1 MGKEIRIK
9 KSEFFRVTI
18 TQVEDM
24 NTRDG
29 KCKWNE
35 KGFSLVELIIVIAI
49 MAVVIGTV
57 VFSVSMVFSANAK
70 TCCNNLQRAIAD
82 CKVTTM
88 GKSEAWL
95 VLYRGSDNQIYCQMY
110 YNEAVIE
117 NDAEGNPKDIHPQYI
132 RFMAK
137 NRHLAPAALEKLHSE
152 EEENENYHVVISQ
165 IEIYS
170 EGEKSNGVISVGKDI
185 EITADYETDFPVEDV
200 TLGFSFYR
208 GDGLCCYGTNSK
220 TDHAKAMEM
229 TKNGKIKLLFPK
241 VNMLP
246 GEYWMDLYVED
257 RTGVRIVSVVKACHI
272 QIYADVTEAGITRM
286 EHSWNCIEGE

>member
-70 TCCNNLQRAIAD
+70 ACCNNLQRAIAD

-117 NDAEGNPKDIHPQYI
+117 NDAEGNPKVKKDDAGNVIMKAVPANEEPQKLVEI
-132 RFMAK
+132 VLRLPIFILMNIKMK
-137 NRHLAPAALEKLHSE
+137 NPR
-152 EEENENYHVVISQ
+152 Q
-165 IEIYS
+165 ILRRGLKMELPSYLIVLQVLLKMHRRAWRLLVEI
-170 EGEKSNGVISVGKDI
+170 
-185 EITADYETDFPVEDV
+185 
-200 TLGFSFYR
+200 
-208 GDGLCCYGTNSK
+208 
-220 TDHAKAMEM
+220 
-229 TKNGKIKLLFPK
+229 
-241 VNMLP
+241 
-246 GEYWMDLYVED
+246 
-257 RTGVRIVSVVKACHI
+257 
-272 QIYADVTEAGITRM
+272 GI
-286 EHSWNCIEGE
+286 II

>member
-1 MGKEIRIK
+1 
-9 KSEFFRVTI
+9 
-18 TQVEDM
+18 M

-70 TCCNNLQRAIAD
+70 ACCNNLQRAIAD

-117 NDAEGNPKDIHPQYI
+117 NDAEGNPKV
-132 RFMAK
+132 K
-137 NRHLAPAALEKLHSE
+137 
-152 EEENENYHVVISQ
+152 
-165 IEIYS
+165 
-170 EGEKSNGVISVGKDI
+170 KD
-185 EITADYETDFPVEDV
+185 DDDNKF
-200 TLGFSFYR
+200 
-208 GDGLCCYGTNSK
+208 
-220 TDHAKAMEM
+220 H
-229 TKNGKIKLLFPK
+229 
-241 VNMLP
+241 
-246 GEYWMDLYVED
+246 
-257 RTGVRIVSVVKACHI
+257 
-272 QIYADVTEAGITRM
+272 
-286 EHSWNCIEGE
+286 

>member
-1 MGKEIRIK
+1 M
-9 KSEFFRVTI
+9 TI

-70 TCCNNLQRAIAD
+70 ACCNNLQRAIAD

-95 VLYRGSDNQIYCQMY
+95 ILYRGSDNQIYCQMY

-117 NDAEGNPKDIHPQYI
+117 NDAEGNPKVKKDDAGNVIMKAVPANEEPQKIGGKRVVVTYI
-132 RFMAK
+132 DTEGNKHQDLPTDAIDVDKRLTIAFDRSSGSFKNAPDKNAPKSMEIIGG
-137 NRHLAPAALEKLHSE
+137 NRHYHLEF
-152 EEENENYHVVISQ
+152 NELTGKVTVKQ
-165 IEIYS
+165 I
-170 EGEKSNGVISVGKDI
+170 
-185 EITADYETDFPVEDV
+185 
-200 TLGFSFYR
+200 
-208 GDGLCCYGTNSK
+208 
-220 TDHAKAMEM
+220 
-229 TKNGKIKLLFPK
+229 
-241 VNMLP
+241 
-246 GEYWMDLYVED
+246 
-257 RTGVRIVSVVKACHI
+257 
-272 QIYADVTEAGITRM
+272 
-286 EHSWNCIEGE
+286 

>member
-1 MGKEIRIK
+1 
-9 KSEFFRVTI
+9 
-18 TQVEDM
+18 M

-117 NDAEGNPKDIHPQYI
+117 NDAEGNPKVKKNDDGNVIMKAVPANEEPQKIGGKRVVVTYI
-132 RFMAK
+132 DTDEKGNEK
-137 NRHLAPAALEKLHSE
+137 NIRTFQPMQMMSIKDLPLHLIVLQVLLKMHRRAWRLL
-152 EEENENYHVVISQ
+152 V
-165 IEIYS
+165 EI
-170 EGEKSNGVISVGKDI
+170 
-185 EITADYETDFPVEDV
+185 
-200 TLGFSFYR
+200 
-208 GDGLCCYGTNSK
+208 
-220 TDHAKAMEM
+220 
-229 TKNGKIKLLFPK
+229 
-241 VNMLP
+241 
-246 GEYWMDLYVED
+246 
-257 RTGVRIVSVVKACHI
+257 
-272 QIYADVTEAGITRM
+272 GI
-286 EHSWNCIEGE
+286 II

>member
-1 MGKEIRIK
+1 M
-9 KSEFFRVTI
+9 TI

-57 VFSVSMVFSANAK
+57 AFSVSMVFSANAK

-117 NDAEGNPKDIHPQYI
+117 NDAEGNPKVKKDDDGNVIMKAVPANEEPQTIGGKRVVVTYI
-132 RFMAK
+132 DTEGNEHQDLPTDAIDVDKRLTIAFDRSSGSFKNAPKSMEIIGG
-137 NRHLAPAALEKLHSE
+137 NRHYHLEF
-152 EEENENYHVVISQ
+152 NELTGKVAVKQ
-165 IEIYS
+165 I
-170 EGEKSNGVISVGKDI
+170 
-185 EITADYETDFPVEDV
+185 
-200 TLGFSFYR
+200 
-208 GDGLCCYGTNSK
+208 
-220 TDHAKAMEM
+220 
-229 TKNGKIKLLFPK
+229 
-241 VNMLP
+241 
-246 GEYWMDLYVED
+246 
-257 RTGVRIVSVVKACHI
+257 
-272 QIYADVTEAGITRM
+272 
-286 EHSWNCIEGE
+286 

>member
-1 MGKEIRIK
+1 MI
-9 KSEFFRVTI
+9 I

-70 TCCNNLQRAIAD
+70 ACCNNLQRAIAD

-110 YNEAVIE
+110 YKEAVIL
-117 NDAEGNPKDIHPQYI
+117 DGIHEI
-132 RFMAK
+132 L
-137 NRHLAPAALEKLHSE
+137 RHLNQTFLLSGSRFASGPCF
-152 EEENENYHVVISQ
+152 
-165 IEIYS
+165 IYS
-170 EGEKSNGVISVGKDI
+170 
-185 EITADYETDFPVEDV
+185 
-200 TLGFSFYR
+200 
-208 GDGLCCYGTNSK
+208 
-220 TDHAKAMEM
+220 
-229 TKNGKIKLLFPK
+229 
-241 VNMLP
+241 
-246 GEYWMDLYVED
+246 
-257 RTGVRIVSVVKACHI
+257 
-272 QIYADVTEAGITRM
+272 IY
-286 EHSWNCIEGE
+286 

>member
-1 MGKEIRIK
+1 
-9 KSEFFRVTI
+9 
-18 TQVEDM
+18 M

-29 KCKWNE
+29 KYKWNE

-117 NDAEGNPKDIHPQYI
+117 NDAEGNPKVKKGDDGNVIMKAVPANEELQKIGGKRVVVTYI
-132 RFMAK
+132 DTEGNEHQDLPTDANDVDKRLTIAFDRSSGSFKNAPKSMEIIGG
-137 NRHLAPAALEKLHSE
+137 NRHYHLEF
-152 EEENENYHVVISQ
+152 NELTGKVTVKQ
-165 IEIYS
+165 I
-170 EGEKSNGVISVGKDI
+170 
-185 EITADYETDFPVEDV
+185 
-200 TLGFSFYR
+200 
-208 GDGLCCYGTNSK
+208 
-220 TDHAKAMEM
+220 
-229 TKNGKIKLLFPK
+229 
-241 VNMLP
+241 
-246 GEYWMDLYVED
+246 
-257 RTGVRIVSVVKACHI
+257 
-272 QIYADVTEAGITRM
+272 
-286 EHSWNCIEGE
+286 

>member
-1 MGKEIRIK
+1 M
-9 KSEFFRVTI
+9 TI

-70 TCCNNLQRAIAD
+70 ACCNNLQRAIAD

-117 NDAEGNPKDIHPQYI
+117 NDAEGNPKVKKDDDGNVIMKAVPANEEPQKIGGKRVVVTY
-132 RFMAK
+132 
-137 NRHLAPAALEKLHSE
+137 NDTDDT
-152 EEENENYHVVISQ
+152 EENEHQDLLTDAKRLTIAFDRSSGSFKNAPKSMEIIGGNRHYHLEFNELTGKVTVKQ
-165 IEIYS
+165 I
-170 EGEKSNGVISVGKDI
+170 
-185 EITADYETDFPVEDV
+185 
-200 TLGFSFYR
+200 
-208 GDGLCCYGTNSK
+208 
-220 TDHAKAMEM
+220 
-229 TKNGKIKLLFPK
+229 
-241 VNMLP
+241 
-246 GEYWMDLYVED
+246 
-257 RTGVRIVSVVKACHI
+257 
-272 QIYADVTEAGITRM
+272 
-286 EHSWNCIEGE
+286 

>member
-1 MGKEIRIK
+1 
-9 KSEFFRVTI
+9 
-18 TQVEDM
+18 M

-29 KCKWNE
+29 KYKWNE

-117 NDAEGNPKDIHPQYI
+117 NDAEGNPKVKKGDDGNVIMKAVPANEEPQKIGGKRVVITYI
-132 RFMAK
+132 DTEGNEHQDLPTDAIDVNKRLTIAFDRSSGSFKNAPKSMEIIGG
-137 NRHLAPAALEKLHSE
+137 NRHYHLEF
-152 EEENENYHVVISQ
+152 NELTGKVTVKQ
-165 IEIYS
+165 I
-170 EGEKSNGVISVGKDI
+170 
-185 EITADYETDFPVEDV
+185 
-200 TLGFSFYR
+200 
-208 GDGLCCYGTNSK
+208 
-220 TDHAKAMEM
+220 
-229 TKNGKIKLLFPK
+229 
-241 VNMLP
+241 
-246 GEYWMDLYVED
+246 
-257 RTGVRIVSVVKACHI
+257 
-272 QIYADVTEAGITRM
+272 
-286 EHSWNCIEGE
+286 

>member
-1 MGKEIRIK
+1 M
-9 KSEFFRVTI
+9 TI

-24 NTRDG
+24 NTRDR

-57 VFSVSMVFSANAK
+57 FFSVSMVFSANAK

-117 NDAEGNPKDIHPQYI
+117 NDAEGSPKVKKDDDGNVIMKAVPANEEPQKIGGKRVVVTYI
-132 RFMAK
+132 DTEGNEHQDLPTDAIDVNKRLTIAFDRSSGSFKNAPKSMEIIGG
-137 NRHLAPAALEKLHSE
+137 NRHYHLEF
-152 EEENENYHVVISQ
+152 NELTGKVTVKQ
-165 IEIYS
+165 I
-170 EGEKSNGVISVGKDI
+170 
-185 EITADYETDFPVEDV
+185 
-200 TLGFSFYR
+200 
-208 GDGLCCYGTNSK
+208 
-220 TDHAKAMEM
+220 
-229 TKNGKIKLLFPK
+229 
-241 VNMLP
+241 
-246 GEYWMDLYVED
+246 
-257 RTGVRIVSVVKACHI
+257 
-272 QIYADVTEAGITRM
+272 
-286 EHSWNCIEGE
+286 

>member
-1 MGKEIRIK
+1 M
-9 KSEFFRVTI
+9 TI

-70 TCCNNLQRAIAD
+70 ACCNNLQRAIAD

-117 NDAEGNPKDIHPQYI
+117 NDAEGNPKVKKDDDGNVIMKAVPANEEPQKIGGKRVIVTYIDADEKGNEKKHPDLPI
-132 RFMAK
+132 DAIDVNKRLTIAFDRSSGSFKNAPKSMEIIGG
-137 NRHLAPAALEKLHSE
+137 NRHYHLEF
-152 EEENENYHVVISQ
+152 NELTGKVTVKQ
-165 IEIYS
+165 I
-170 EGEKSNGVISVGKDI
+170 
-185 EITADYETDFPVEDV
+185 
-200 TLGFSFYR
+200 
-208 GDGLCCYGTNSK
+208 
-220 TDHAKAMEM
+220 
-229 TKNGKIKLLFPK
+229 
-241 VNMLP
+241 
-246 GEYWMDLYVED
+246 
-257 RTGVRIVSVVKACHI
+257 
-272 QIYADVTEAGITRM
+272 
-286 EHSWNCIEGE
+286 

>member
-110 YNEAVIE
+110 YNEAMIE
-117 NDAEGNPKDIHPQYI
+117 NDAEGNPKVKKDDDGNVIMKAVPANEEPQKIGGNRVEITYI
-132 RFMAK
+132 YTDEYKNEKPSSDLKKGVENGITIVFDRSSGSFKNAPKSMEIIGG
-137 NRHLAPAALEKLHSE
+137 NRHYHLEF
-152 EEENENYHVVISQ
+152 NELTGKVTVKQ
-165 IEIYS
+165 I
-170 EGEKSNGVISVGKDI
+170 
-185 EITADYETDFPVEDV
+185 
-200 TLGFSFYR
+200 
-208 GDGLCCYGTNSK
+208 
-220 TDHAKAMEM
+220 
-229 TKNGKIKLLFPK
+229 
-241 VNMLP
+241 
-246 GEYWMDLYVED
+246 
-257 RTGVRIVSVVKACHI
+257 
-272 QIYADVTEAGITRM
+272 
-286 EHSWNCIEGE
+286 

>member
-1 MGKEIRIK
+1 M
-9 KSEFFRVTI
+9 TI

-24 NTRDG
+24 YTRDG

-117 NDAEGNPKDIHPQYI
+117 NDAEGNPKVKKDDDGNVIMKAVPANEEPQKIGGKRVVVTYI
-132 RFMAK
+132 DTEGNEHQDLPTDAIDVNKRLTIAFDRSSGSFKNAPKSMEIIGG
-137 NRHLAPAALEKLHSE
+137 NRHYHLEF
-152 EEENENYHVVISQ
+152 NEFTGKVTVKIGRAHV
-165 IEIYS
+165 
-170 EGEKSNGVISVGKDI
+170 
-185 EITADYETDFPVEDV
+185 
-200 TLGFSFYR
+200 
-208 GDGLCCYGTNSK
+208 
-220 TDHAKAMEM
+220 
-229 TKNGKIKLLFPK
+229 
-241 VNMLP
+241 
-246 GEYWMDLYVED
+246 
-257 RTGVRIVSVVKACHI
+257 
-272 QIYADVTEAGITRM
+272 
-286 EHSWNCIEGE
+286 

>member
-1 MGKEIRIK
+1 
-9 KSEFFRVTI
+9 
-18 TQVEDM
+18 M

-117 NDAEGNPKDIHPQYI
+117 NDAEGNPKVKKDDDGNVIMKAVPANEEPQKIGGKRVVVTYI
-132 RFMAK
+132 DTEGNKDAIDVNKRLTIAFDRSSGSFKNAPESMEIIGG
-137 NRHLAPAALEKLHSE
+137 NRHYHLEF
-152 EEENENYHVVISQ
+152 NELTGKVTVKQ
-165 IEIYS
+165 I
-170 EGEKSNGVISVGKDI
+170 
-185 EITADYETDFPVEDV
+185 
-200 TLGFSFYR
+200 
-208 GDGLCCYGTNSK
+208 
-220 TDHAKAMEM
+220 
-229 TKNGKIKLLFPK
+229 
-241 VNMLP
+241 
-246 GEYWMDLYVED
+246 
-257 RTGVRIVSVVKACHI
+257 
-272 QIYADVTEAGITRM
+272 
-286 EHSWNCIEGE
+286 

>member
-1 MGKEIRIK
+1 M
-9 KSEFFRVTI
+9 TI

-49 MAVVIGTV
+49 MTVVIGTV

-70 TCCNNLQRAIAD
+70 ACCNNLQRAIAD

-117 NDAEGNPKDIHPQYI
+117 NDAEGNPKVKKDDDGNVIMKAVPANEEPQKIGGKRVVVTY
-132 RFMAK
+132 
-137 NRHLAPAALEKLHSE
+137 NDTDDT
-152 EEENENYHVVISQ
+152 EENEHQDLLTDAKRLTIAFDRSSGSFKNAPKSMEIIGGNRHYHLEFNELTGKVTVKQ
-165 IEIYS
+165 I
-170 EGEKSNGVISVGKDI
+170 
-185 EITADYETDFPVEDV
+185 
-200 TLGFSFYR
+200 
-208 GDGLCCYGTNSK
+208 
-220 TDHAKAMEM
+220 
-229 TKNGKIKLLFPK
+229 
-241 VNMLP
+241 
-246 GEYWMDLYVED
+246 
-257 RTGVRIVSVVKACHI
+257 
-272 QIYADVTEAGITRM
+272 
-286 EHSWNCIEGE
+286 

>member
-1 MGKEIRIK
+1 
-9 KSEFFRVTI
+9 
-18 TQVEDM
+18 M

-70 TCCNNLQRAIAD
+70 ACCNNLQRAIAD

-117 NDAEGNPKDIHPQYI
+117 NDAEGNPKVKKDDAGNVIMKAVPANEEPQKIGGNRVEITYI
-132 RFMAK
+132 YTDEYK
-137 NRHLAPAALEKLHSE
+137 NRKPSSDLKKGV
-152 EEENENYHVVISQ
+152 EN
-165 IEIYS
+165 
-170 EGEKSNGVISVGKDI
+170 
-185 EITADYETDFPVEDV
+185 
-200 TLGFSFYR
+200 
-208 GDGLCCYGTNSK
+208 
-220 TDHAKAMEM
+220 
-229 TKNGKIKLLFPK
+229 
-241 VNMLP
+241 
-246 GEYWMDLYVED
+246 
-257 RTGVRIVSVVKACHI
+257 
-272 QIYADVTEAGITRM
+272 GITIVFDRSSGSFKNAPKSM
-286 EHSWNCIEGE
+286 EIIGGNRHYHLEFNELTGKVTVKQI

>member
-1 MGKEIRIK
+1 
-9 KSEFFRVTI
+9 
-18 TQVEDM
+18 M

-88 GKSEAWL
+88 GKSEARL

-117 NDAEGNPKDIHPQYI
+117 NDAEGNPKVKKDDDGNVIMKAVPANEEPQKIGGKRVVVTYI
-132 RFMAK
+132 DTEGNEHQDLPTDAIDVNKRLTIAFDRSSGSFKNAPKSMEIIGG
-137 NRHLAPAALEKLHSE
+137 NRHYHLEF
-152 EEENENYHVVISQ
+152 NELTGKVTVKQ
-165 IEIYS
+165 I
-170 EGEKSNGVISVGKDI
+170 
-185 EITADYETDFPVEDV
+185 
-200 TLGFSFYR
+200 
-208 GDGLCCYGTNSK
+208 
-220 TDHAKAMEM
+220 
-229 TKNGKIKLLFPK
+229 
-241 VNMLP
+241 
-246 GEYWMDLYVED
+246 
-257 RTGVRIVSVVKACHI
+257 
-272 QIYADVTEAGITRM
+272 
-286 EHSWNCIEGE
+286 

>member
-1 MGKEIRIK
+1 
-9 KSEFFRVTI
+9 
-18 TQVEDM
+18 M

-117 NDAEGNPKDIHPQYI
+117 NDAEGNVIMKAVPANEEPQKIGGKRVVVTYIDTEGNEHQDLPTDAIDVNKRLTIAFDRSSGSFKNAPKSMEII
-132 RFMAK
+132 GG
-137 NRHLAPAALEKLHSE
+137 NRHYHLEF
-152 EEENENYHVVISQ
+152 NELTGKVTVKQ
-165 IEIYS
+165 I
-170 EGEKSNGVISVGKDI
+170 
-185 EITADYETDFPVEDV
+185 
-200 TLGFSFYR
+200 
-208 GDGLCCYGTNSK
+208 
-220 TDHAKAMEM
+220 
-229 TKNGKIKLLFPK
+229 
-241 VNMLP
+241 
-246 GEYWMDLYVED
+246 
-257 RTGVRIVSVVKACHI
+257 
-272 QIYADVTEAGITRM
+272 
-286 EHSWNCIEGE
+286 